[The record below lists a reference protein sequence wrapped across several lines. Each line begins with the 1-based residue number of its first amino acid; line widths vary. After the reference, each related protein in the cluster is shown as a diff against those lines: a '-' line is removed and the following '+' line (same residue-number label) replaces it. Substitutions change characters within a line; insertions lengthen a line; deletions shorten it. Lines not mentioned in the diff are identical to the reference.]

1 MNNGVEDPV
10 RVAAAIY
17 LKNNI
22 NQDWVELE
30 PVPGGPLLYT
40 IHEQDKELIRS
51 QIIDAIVLA
60 PSNIRTHLA
69 GCVNTI
75 VKHDFPG
82 KWTGLIDKISMYLS
96 NPDPNH
102 WQGALMALYQ
112 LVKNYEY
119 KSGDDRAPLGQ
130 VMKVLLPILHQR
142 MTNLMPDDSIDSL
155 QIQRQILKIMYA
167 FVQYHLPQDQLP
179 RPTFLEWMKVM
190 GSVVERP
197 IPASVL
203 NMDVDDRA
211 NHPAWKC
218 KKWALHFL
226 SRVFDRYGSPGS
238 ANKEY
243 KEFADWFIKTFS
255 AGIITALLSILE
267 AHADVNKW
275 VAPRVL
281 QQTLNYMSTAWV
293 IWSLIIVFHQIVF
306 TVSRMLTHGS

>member
-1 MNNGVEDPV
+1 MNSGVEDPV

-22 NQDWVELE
+22 NQDWVESE
-30 PVPGGPLLYT
+30 AVPGGQMEYS
-40 IHEQDKELIRS
+40 IHEEDKELIRS

-60 PSNIRTHLA
+60 PPNLRSHLA
-69 GCVNTI
+69 GCVNVI

-82 KWTGLIDKISMYLS
+82 KWNGLLDKISMYLS

-102 WQGALMALYQ
+102 WHGSLLALYQ

-119 KSGDDRAPLGQ
+119 KTGDDRAPLGQ
-130 VMKVLLPILHQR
+130 VMKILLPILYQR
-142 MTNLMPDDSIDSL
+142 IMDVLPDESNDSL
-155 QIQRQILKIMYA
+155 LIQRQILKIMYA

-179 RPTFLEWMKVM
+179 RPLFLQWMEVM
-190 GSVVERP
+190 KQIVERP
-197 IPASVL
+197 LPLSVQQL
-203 NMDVDDRA
+203 DLDDRPS
-211 NHPAWKC
+211 HPGWKC

-255 AGIITALLSILE
+255 TGIITALFSILSS
-267 AHADVNKW
+267 HAASATDPSKW

-281 QQTLNYMSTAWV
+281 QQTLNYISTAWV
-293 IWSLIIVFHQIVF
+293 LLLLV
-306 TVSRMLTHGS
+306 G

>member
-1 MNNGVEDPV
+1 MNSSVEDPV

-22 NQDWVELE
+22 NQDWVEVE
-30 PVPGGPLLYT
+30 PVPGAPIEYT

-60 PSNIRTHLA
+60 PSNLRTHLA
-69 GCVNTI
+69 GCINTM

-82 KWTGLIDKISMYLS
+82 KWNGLLEKISMYLS

-119 KSGDDRAPLGQ
+119 KSGEDRAPLGH

-142 MTNLMPDDSIDSL
+142 MTTLMTNESNDSL
-155 QIQRQILKIMYA
+155 QIQKQILKIMYA

-179 RPTFLEWMKVM
+179 RPMFLQWMEVM
-190 GSVVERP
+190 KQVVERP
-197 IPASVL
+197 VPAAVQQI
-203 NMDVDDRA
+203 DIDERA
-211 NHPAWKC
+211 NHVAWKC

-243 KEFADWFIKTFS
+243 KDFADWFIKTFS
-255 AGIITALLSILE
+255 AGIIEALFSILHD
-267 AHADVNKW
+267 HAKNQQQADNSKW
-275 VAPRVL
+275 VSPRVL
-281 QQTLNYMSTAWV
+281 QQTLNYMSTA
-293 IWSLIIVFHQIVF
+293 
-306 TVSRMLTHGS
+306 